1 LRVKEIG
8 CRLVGEVVVPSPHR
22 GCVRISV
29 FVAVPLSGAKSRA
42 RQARPAKC
50 GTHPLTW
57 REVINFACGERSR
70 TTCPVFD
77 PEAQTRRER
86 SRRILGEHRRTIH
99 TEHNEY
105 RNYENNVQKV
115 QNVQKLQF
123 MVTTM

>member
-1 LRVKEIG
+1 
-8 CRLVGEVVVPSPHR
+8 SPHQ

-77 PEAQTRRER
+77 PEAQTRSERSRRVLGEHRRTTCPVFDPEAQTRRER
-86 SRRILGEHRRTIH
+86 SRRIY

-105 RNYENNVQKV
+105 KNYENNVQKV
-115 QNVQKLQF
+115 QNVQKLRLW
-123 MVTTM
+123 

>member
-1 LRVKEIG
+1 MVKEIG
-8 CRLVGEVVVPSPHR
+8 CRLVGEVVVPSPHQ

-42 RQARPAKC
+42 RQARPALC

-70 TTCPVFD
+70 TVH
-77 PEAQTRRER
+77 
-86 SRRILGEHRRTIH
+86 GEHRRTIH

-105 RNYENNVQKV
+105 KNYENNVQKV

-123 MVTTM
+123 MVSKVEPLVLSAVEGLGVTTM

>member
-1 LRVKEIG
+1 M
-8 CRLVGEVVVPSPHR
+8 GEVVVPSPHR

-70 TTCPVFD
+70 TTCP
-77 PEAQTRRER
+77 ER

-105 RNYENNVQKV
+105 KNYENNVQKV
-115 QNVQKLQF
+115 QNVQNVQKLQF
-123 MVTTM
+123 MVSKVEPLVLSAVEGLGVTTM

>member
-1 LRVKEIG
+1 
-8 CRLVGEVVVPSPHR
+8 VGEVVVPSPHQ

-29 FVAVPLSGAKSRA
+29 FVAAPLSGAKSRA

-57 REVINFACGERSR
+57 QEVINF
-70 TTCPVFD
+70 VH
-77 PEAQTRRER
+77 
-86 SRRILGEHRRTIH
+86 GEHRRTIH

-105 RNYENNVQKV
+105 KNYENNVQKV

-123 MVTTM
+123 MVSNLS

>member
-1 LRVKEIG
+1 
-8 CRLVGEVVVPSPHR
+8 VGEVVVPSPHQ

-86 SRRILGEHRRTIH
+86 SRRIY

-105 RNYENNVQKV
+105 KNYENNVQKV